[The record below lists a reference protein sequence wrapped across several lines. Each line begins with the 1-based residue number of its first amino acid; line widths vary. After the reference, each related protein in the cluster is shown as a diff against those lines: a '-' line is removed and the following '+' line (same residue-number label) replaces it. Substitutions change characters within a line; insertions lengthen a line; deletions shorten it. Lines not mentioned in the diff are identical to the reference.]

1 MTALL
6 RAPVLL
12 TDDQFRLPCF
22 GDLGAPKHMN
32 LRLYRHLYEVGAG
45 VLDAAEFGPLL
56 TRLYADGLPRNSL
69 AAVAYGPDQLA
80 DLRALPAVRTTPSVC
95 LPASGIA
102 VLRSTASGEGSA
114 PGTDL
119 RLQAWLRSGVNNA
132 GHDHP
137 DRLALGL
144 HAEGEVIAADLGT
157 AGYSLGEF
165 TRYCRSSFAHNTLIV
180 DERDQQS
187 LQQAQLRFGSA
198 THNNA
203 ADGGWAV
210 GLLADAYPGVTLE
223 RRIALR
229 APYVLLEDR
238 CTSVE
243 EHRFGWVLHVHGSL
257 AIGTDGRSDAGPTL
271 APLPEDGPWAWFTNR
286 HRGAGVEPLRA
297 DWRVRDGLWLRLWI
311 DAGGPYEWTAGQ
323 TPGNPI
329 PDRRGTL
336 LIRATGNDRRFR
348 AMLEVHRGA
357 ATLSRWD
364 ERAFAGEPF
373 TRRNEP

>member
-1 MTALL
+1 
-6 RAPVLL
+6 
-12 TDDQFRLPCF
+12 
-22 GDLGAPKHMN
+22 
-32 LRLYRHLYEVGAG
+32 
-45 VLDAAEFGPLL
+45 
-56 TRLYADGLPRNSL
+56 
-69 AAVAYGPDQLA
+69 
-80 DLRALPAVRTTPSVC
+80 
-95 LPASGIA
+95 
-102 VLRSTASGEGSA
+102 
-114 PGTDL
+114 
-119 RLQAWLRSGVNNA
+119 
-132 GHDHP
+132 
-137 DRLALGL
+137 
-144 HAEGEVIAADLGT
+144 
-157 AGYSLGEF
+157 
-165 TRYCRSSFAHNTLIV
+165 
-180 DERDQQS
+180 
-187 LQQAQLRFGSA
+187 LRFGSA

-243 EHRFGWVLHVHGSL
+243 EHRFGWVLHVYGSL
-257 AIGTDGRSDAGPTL
+257 AIGTDGRGDAGPAL

-286 HRGAGVEPLRA
+286 RRGTGVEPLRA

-364 ERAFAGEPF
+364 EHAFAGEPF